1 MKHFIYFLPFVLL
14 FSKSFGQSQ
23 WCGTI
28 STEDPPIPLYEL
40 LGPIQILVFFH
51 IILSSAG

>member
-40 LGPIQILVFFH
+40 LGPIQIPVFFH